1 MQSLSLYIHIPFCV
15 KKCDYCDFLSAPASE
30 EVKERYMQA
39 LFSEIKSRGKRFAN
53 CRTETVFIGGGTP
66 NVIAPEKIRE
76 LLEHVREAFHV
87 CGDAE
92 ITMELNPGAAGG
104 TEAFRQYKEAGINR
118 LSIGLQSAKDE
129 ELRLLGR
136 IHTFSQFEKTWS
148 EAREAGFTNLNADL
162 IYALPGQTVESWRQ
176 TLETVCAAGPAHISA
191 SGLILEEGTPFF
203 ERYASLTKAEEEKRE
218 ERDRQMYALTERVLS
233 EAGYARYEISNYA
246 REGKACRHNL
256 VYWNRGEY
264 LGVGTG
270 AASLINNTRF
280 NNTSDLIT
288 YIQNHGIFP
297 YQNIQSLS
305 EQEQMEEFMFLG
317 LRLIKGVEME
327 RFRRLFHKEIESV
340 YGAVLEKNYRD
351 GLLKCE
357 DGRIFLTSRGL
368 DLSNYVSAQF
378 LF

>member
-15 KKCDYCDFLSAPASE
+15 KKCGYCDFLSAPASE
-30 EVKERYMQA
+30 EVKEQYMQA
-39 LFSEIKSRGKRFAN
+39 LFSEIRSRGKRFEN
-53 CRTETVFIGGGTP
+53 YQVETVFIGGGTP
-66 NVIAPEKIRE
+66 NVIAPDKICE
-76 LLEHVREAFHV
+76 LLERVREAFHV

-92 ITMELNPGAAGG
+92 ITMELNPGAEGG
-104 TEAFRQYKEAGINR
+104 AKAFRRYKEAGINR

-136 IHTFSQFEKTWS
+136 IHTFSQFETTWKA
-148 EAREAGFTNLNADL
+148 AREAEFTNINVDL
-162 IYALPGQTVESWRQ
+162 ISALPGQTVESCRQ
-176 TLETVCAAGPAHISA
+176 TLETVCAVRPDHISA
-191 SGLILEEGTPFF
+191 YSLILEEGTPFF
-203 ERYASLTKAEEEKRE
+203 ERYATVTKEEEEKRE
-218 ERDRQMYALTERVLS
+218 ERDRQMYRLTEQLLLK
-233 EAGYARYEISNYA
+233 AGYARYEISNYA
-246 REGKACRHNL
+246 GEGKECRHNL

-264 LGVGTG
+264 LGVGIG

-280 NNTSDLIT
+280 NNTSDLMT

-317 LRLIKGVEME
+317 LRLVKGVERA

-340 YGAVLEKNYRD
+340 YGEVLEKNYRD
-351 GLLKCE
+351 GLLKRK